1 MNNSTASPTPTN
13 GADLADGSV
22 PGALPLTGGSPG
34 RLFLPHA
41 LITVAALAFMNW
53 LIIEHAP
60 FGVKQIGASYLIAFY
75 HVPSAIL
82 MGVAYTLVFAA
93 GIMVL
98 LTKSVEWDRRARAA
112 AAAGLLANGIV
123 LVTGSVWGKAAWN
136 LWWNFQDPRLTTSA
150 VIFLIYLA
158 YFVLSRGIEDEAK
171 RARICA
177 IYGILALLAYMPVK
191 YAVEWFGQGSH
202 PPKVAMDGAQIRDTL
217 NAGLL
222 AFFFLY
228 SLLYRWKYDLDTLRE
243 RSDAALARVRRL
255 EDSRS

>member
-1 MNNSTASPTPTN
+1 MTNTTAPTPS
-13 GADLADGSV
+13 ADGSDLPAGAV

-41 LITVAALAFMNW
+41 VLAFASLAFLNW
-53 LIIEHAP
+53 LISEHAP
-60 FGVKQIGASYLIAFY
+60 FAVKQIGASYLIAYY

-98 LTKSVEWDRRARAA
+98 ITKSPEWDRRARAA
-112 AAAGLLANGIV
+112 AAAGLLANAIV

-136 LWWNFQDPRLTTSA
+136 LWWNFNDPRLTTSA

-158 YFVLSRGIEDEAK
+158 YFVLARGIEDESK

-202 PPKVAMDGAQIRDTL
+202 PPKVSMDGAQIRDTL